1 MGKKNPKVVK
11 KDSIMD
17 IFDFLREETVEDICS
32 SVEALNFSDETEQ
45 EYEEFRRESRKKRNV
60 ERETL
65 IEFSQKMLPE
75 VYKILDERLFSI
87 YTHELETPD
96 GSIINLQAEKEEEN
110 EKLVGQVTILF
121 LYNRVKR
128 GEFTMRKAAA
138 IAASRIIDNMYEMVE

>member
-87 YTHELETPD
+87 YTHELVV
-96 GSIINLQAEKEEEN
+96 LLVC
-110 EKLVGQVTILF
+110 KLKK
-121 LYNRVKR
+121 KR
-128 GEFTMRKAAA
+128 KMK
-138 IAASRIIDNMYEMVE
+138 N